1 MKLASFTA
9 LAALFHPSSADTIAE
24 IATITPDLSILLS
37 AVGAADDSVGAL
49 LGNAEATLTVFAP
62 TNDAFGKIDS
72 TALDA
77 LLEDKP
83 ALTSVLQYHVLDSV
97 VRSTDLTNKMY
108 APTATGDKV
117 FVRVGDSVMIND
129 ATVTT
134 ANVEA
139 DNGVVH
145 IIDTV
150 LLTPLANVAATA
162 TAAGLTT
169 LAETA
174 VPAADP
180 AIATLLTD
188 ETATLTVFAP

>member
-117 FVRVGDSVMIND
+117 F
-129 ATVTT
+129 
-134 ANVEA
+134 
-139 DNGVVH
+139 
-145 IIDTV
+145 
-150 LLTPLANVAATA
+150 LTPLANVAAPA

-180 AIATLLTD
+180 
-188 ETATLTVFAP
+188 